1 MSKRYLSKR
10 VFFKLTQ
17 NLVDFKVSLGYREKR
32 FLTLHTIE
40 SVYMSKIDHC
50 FKLWDV
56 WWISFVIRVLSDVL
70 SRENDDGPVYCVYSV
85 MSAEKIPVTKK
96 LCTERYKNVDSK
108 CFSCYYTYKFEQ
120 KRFESYF
127 FNS

>member
-50 FKLWDV
+50 FKL
-56 WWISFVIRVLSDVL
+56 
-70 SRENDDGPVYCVYSV
+70 
-85 MSAEKIPVTKK
+85 
-96 LCTERYKNVDSK
+96 
-108 CFSCYYTYKFEQ
+108 
-120 KRFESYF
+120 
-127 FNS
+127 